1 MSVTDTGYGQGPL
14 PEVTLA
20 DLDEDP
26 EIVRLRQESLS
37 ARIRMSIVDMRKATR
52 LLLDDNPSEQ
62 RLLFFVLLSDI
73 IFFLNFGVKFVVAPP
88 EDVNSGMPANFAE
101 MIGGIIV
108 ICFLLRTATLYL
120 FSGIVA
126 LFSRLLGGRGSWRDT
141 RAGIFWA
148 SLVAAPVGVVGALIV
163 VGLGYLEPHIPLAGS
178 QLVQMPAQLIGVVAF
193 VYFVSAAV
201 AEAQQ
206 FKRTSPLFITFSVLS
221 VALLIGGLL
230 VVDMARSALA

>member
-1 MSVTDTGYGQGPL
+1 MTITDTGYAGSAL

-26 EIVRLRQESLS
+26 EIVRLRQQSLS
-37 ARIRMSIVDMRKATR
+37 ARIRMSLVNMREATR
-52 LLLDDNPSEQ
+52 MLLDDQPSEQ

-88 EDVNSGMPANFAE
+88 EDMNSGMPANFAE
-101 MIGGIIV
+101 MIGGILV
-108 ICFLLRTATLYL
+108 ICFLLRTATLYM
-120 FSGIVA
+120 FSGVVA
-126 LFSRLLGGRGSWRDT
+126 GICRIMGGRGTWRDT

-148 SLVAAPVGVVGALIV
+148 SLVAAPIGVLGALLV
-163 VGLGYLEPHIPLAGS
+163 VGLGYLEPHFPLAGS
-178 QLVQMPAQLIGVVAF
+178 QLLQMPAQLIGVVAF

-206 FKRTSPLFITFSVLS
+206 YTRTSPLFIAFSALS
-221 VALLIGGLL
+221 LTILLAAIFLA
-230 VVDMARSALA
+230 DMARSALA